1 MSYVTSLQVLL
12 QYCKA
17 HAVSVLS
24 EIKLLPEDN
33 VLRRKLTCTMDSL
46 NDSVI
51 IFFYFSTRIL
61 QSDAMRREE

>member
-1 MSYVTSLQVLL
+1 VLYATSLQVLL

-46 NDSVI
+46 NDNVI
-51 IFFYFSTRIL
+51 IIFFSTRIL